1 MIERSCPGSIDG
13 LQSTGMEFANMSGKR
28 KQPQSRSYDS
38 LAPQKKSSSA
48 ATAEKDVDPR
58 ICGLIDAVKR
68 GWYRLETGELFPGFK
83 VTRDDIV
90 LDVGCGEGNAI
101 LFCAK
106 QGAHVVFSD
115 VDAIK
120 IQALTEKANES
131 NARIVEGFVCDTTQ
145 LPLPDEYVTKILST
159 EMLEHT
165 SNPEK
170 IMAELVRVGKRGA
183 QYLITVPDARS
194 EMLQKPVAKP
204 VYFAE
209 PNHIQIFD
217 KENFVRLVEGSGLKV
232 ERYDTWG
239 FYWTVFMSL
248 FWVVHQQE
256 CFNGAVLDCIKPPYH
271 PVLQS
276 WSNTW
281 AGLMELNGSEK
292 LLKSFD
298 QFLPKTQVI
307 IARKE

>member
-1 MIERSCPGSIDG
+1 MLRKH
-13 LQSTGMEFANMSGKR
+13 KR
-28 KQPQSRSYDS
+28 PSSKLTSKLNPEKISS
-38 LAPQKKSSSA
+38 LA
-48 ATAEKDVDPR
+48 ATKPKDVDPR
-58 ICGLIDAVKR
+58 ICGLLDAVKR
-68 GWYRLETGELFPGFK
+68 GWYRLETGELFIGFK
-83 VTRDDIV
+83 VTKDDIV

-115 VDAIK
+115 IDAAKIK
-120 IQALTEKANES
+120 ALIENAKETKA
-131 NARIVEGFVCDTTQ
+131 RKVEGFVSDTTP
-145 LPLPDEYVTKILST
+145 LPLPCEYATKILSM

-165 SNPEK
+165 LNPEN
-170 IMAELVRVGKRGA
+170 ILAELVRVGKPGA
-183 QYLITVPDARS
+183 QYLITVPDSRS

-204 VYFAE
+204 VYFSE
-209 PNHIQIFD
+209 PNHIHIFD
-217 KENFVRLVEGSGLKV
+217 KENFVRLVENSGLKV

-248 FWVVHQQE
+248 FWIVHQKE
-256 CFNGAVLDCIKPPYH
+256 CFDGAVLDCIKPPYH

-281 AGLMELNGSEK
+281 AGLMELNGYEK
-292 LLKSFD
+292 LLESFD
-298 QFLPKTQVI
+298 KYLPKTQVI

>member
-1 MIERSCPGSIDG
+1 MLSK
-13 LQSTGMEFANMSGKR
+13 NKR
-28 KQPQSRSYDS
+28 P
-38 LAPQKKSSSA
+38 SSKLTNKLNPEKISSPV
-48 ATAEKDVDPR
+48 ATMPKDVDPR
-58 ICGLIDAVKR
+58 ICGLLDAVKR
-68 GWYRLETGELFPGFK
+68 GWYRLETGELFIGFM
-83 VTRDDIV
+83 VTSDDIV

-115 VDAIK
+115 IDAAKIK
-120 IQALTEKANES
+120 ALIEKAEEAK
-131 NARIVEGFVCDTTQ
+131 ARKVEGFVSDTTP
-145 LPLPDEYVTKILST
+145 LPLPCEYATKILSM

-165 SNPEK
+165 LNPEN
-170 IMAELVRVGKRGA
+170 IMAELVRVGKPGA
-183 QYLITVPDARS
+183 QYLITVPDSRS

-204 VYFAE
+204 FYFSE
-209 PNHIQIFD
+209 PNHIHVFD
-217 KENFVRLVEGSGLKV
+217 KENFVRLVENSGLKV

-248 FWVVHQQE
+248 FWIVHQKE
-256 CFNGAVLDCIKPPYH
+256 CFDGAVLDCISPPYH

-292 LLKSFD
+292 LLESFD
-298 QFLPKTQVI
+298 KYLPKTQVI

>member
-1 MIERSCPGSIDG
+1 MPGKLKPPSPRLASKLN
-13 LQSTGMEFANMSGKR
+13 LQKINGPM
-28 KQPQSRSYDS
+28 
-38 LAPQKKSSSA
+38 
-48 ATAEKDVDPR
+48 ATSHKDVDPR
-58 ICGLIDAVKR
+58 ICGLIDAVRR
-68 GWYRLETGELFPGFK
+68 GWYQLEKGELFIGFK
-83 VTRDDIV
+83 VTKDDIV

-106 QGAHVVFSD
+106 QGAHIVFSD

-120 IQALTEKANES
+120 IKVLTEKAHETKARKVES
-131 NARIVEGFVCDTTQ
+131 FVSDTTP
-145 LPLPDEYVTKILST
+145 LPLPCEYATKILSM

-165 SNPEK
+165 LNPEK
-170 IMAELVRVGKRGA
+170 ILAELVRVGKPGA
-183 QYLITVPDARS
+183 QYLITVPDSRS
-194 EMLQKPVAKP
+194 EMLQKPLANP
-204 VYFAE
+204 VYFLE

-217 KENFVRLVEGSGLKV
+217 QESFVRLVENSGLKV

-248 FWVVHQQE
+248 FWIVHQQE
-256 CFNGAVLDCIKPPYH
+256 NFNSSILDSIKPPYH

-292 LLKSFD
+292 LLESFD
-298 QFLPKTQVI
+298 KYLPKTQVI
-307 IARKE
+307 IARK

>member
-1 MIERSCPGSIDG
+1 MLS
-13 LQSTGMEFANMSGKR
+13 KR
-28 KQPQSRSYDS
+28 KRLSPKLTSKLTPEKVSN
-38 LAPQKKSSSA
+38 PSA
-48 ATAEKDVDPR
+48 NTPKDVDPR
-58 ICGLIDAVKR
+58 ICGLLDAVRR
-68 GWYRLETGELFPGFK
+68 GWYQLETGELFIGFK
-83 VTRDDIV
+83 VNRDDIV

-115 VDAIK
+115 IDAAKIK
-120 IQALTEKANES
+120 ALIEKAKETK
-131 NARIVEGFVCDTTQ
+131 ARKVEGFVSDTKS
-145 LPLPDEYVTKILST
+145 LPLPCEYATKILSM

-165 SNPEK
+165 LNPEN
-170 IMAELVRVGKRGA
+170 ILAELVRVGKPGA
-183 QYLITVPDARS
+183 QYLITVPDSRS
-194 EMLQKPVAKP
+194 EMLQRPVAKP
-204 VYFAE
+204 VYFSE

-217 KENFVRLVEGSGLKV
+217 KEDFVRLVENAGLKV

-248 FWVVHQQE
+248 FWIVHQKE
-256 CFNGAVLDCIKPPYH
+256 SFDGAVLDYIKPPYH

-292 LLKSFD
+292 LLESFD
-298 QFLPKTQVI
+298 KYLPKTQVI
-307 IARKE
+307 VARKE